1 MPSAVTTLNDRKQ
14 KLLELLVS
22 DYIRTS
28 IPVASQQLAQRHLIP
43 VSPATI
49 RNDIA
54 ELEELGFISRP
65 HTSAGAV
72 PNDLAYRFFV
82 ERIRPNARPARSV
95 RNLLKAAIDP
105 IDDDVDSWARVA
117 AGVLSRTT
125 KNVGITTTPRI
136 FQARL
141 KQLQLIQLQ
150 DQQYLIIVIMQ
161 EGRLRQHQFTLKE
174 NLTHESLTDFS
185 AAVNKTISGLTA
197 KEIEDSRTRTFS
209 TNTIRDQVMNET
221 LRLMKME
228 ERLDFVRLYLEGMGQ
243 MLTQPEFLGGRSA
256 QRAVEILEDDQLIK
270 YIKLAEVDSGKID
283 ITIGEEHSHSGL
295 KSFSVILSEYG
306 IPGMISGLI
315 CAIGPTR
322 MDYSATIATIRY
334 VAKFLSQLHEMRNG
348 NRT

>member
-1 MPSAVTTLNDRKQ
+1 MTSSVTTLNDRKQ

-22 DYIRTS
+22 DYIRTA
-28 IPVASQQLAQRHLIP
+28 IPVASQQLAKRHSIP

-65 HTSAGAV
+65 HASAGAV

-82 ERIRPNARPARSV
+82 ERISPHARPARNV
-95 RNLLKAAIDP
+95 RNLLEAAIDP
-105 IDDDVDSWARVA
+105 IDHDVDSWARTA

-141 KQLQLIQLQ
+141 KQVQLIQLQ
-150 DQQYLIIVIMQ
+150 DQQYLIIAIMQ
-161 EGRLRQHQFTLKE
+161 EGRVRQHQFTLKE
-174 NLTHESLTDFS
+174 VMTQEHLSDFTASL
-185 AAVNKTISGLTA
+185 NKNISGLTI
-197 KEIEDSRTRTFS
+197 KEIDEYQVHGLSA
-209 TNTIRDQVMNET
+209 NPIGDQVKNET

-243 MLTQPEFLGGRSA
+243 MLTQPEFLVGRSA
-256 QRAVEILEDDQLIK
+256 QRAVQILEDNQLIE

-283 ITIGEEHSHSGL
+283 ITIGEEHSNSEL
-295 KSFSVILSEYG
+295 KSFSVVLSEYG
-306 IPGMISGLI
+306 IPGMVSGLI

-334 VAKFLSQLHEMRNG
+334 VAKFLSHLHMMRNG